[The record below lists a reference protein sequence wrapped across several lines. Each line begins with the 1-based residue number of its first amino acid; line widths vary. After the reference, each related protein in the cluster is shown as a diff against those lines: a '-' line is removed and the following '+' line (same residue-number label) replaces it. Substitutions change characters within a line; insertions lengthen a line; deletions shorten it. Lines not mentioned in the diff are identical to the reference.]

1 MGLKILELD
10 EALQAELHSRVVAL
24 EEGVR
29 YPIGQDF
36 FEIDH
41 GQDYFAFFRRLGE
54 VSPFVVMDDEEV
66 VGLGIGIIRQ
76 LPKTADSEPTA
87 AWYGCDLKI
96 RPDYRGRRLPWRVF
110 LHAFPRKY
118 PVCGRGYGI
127 SMNPSGGRENP
138 VVRMLGRF
146 SLAPLSVGCQLWLY
160 SLTADQMR
168 RNRALVEEHRGPVRF
183 LSLGGVKDIV
193 LESTGQPMPL
203 LHLQFGPCA
212 ADGLEEPQEHNV
224 HMFCAPEDDDLAR
237 AMSLAGVEPSAT
249 ATLVHHRMGS
259 WDWSFVLTSEI

>member
-10 EALQAELHSRVVAL
+10 EALQKELHARIVAL

-29 YPIGQDF
+29 YPIGEDF

-41 GQDYFAFFRRLGE
+41 GADYFAFFRRLGE
-54 VSPFVVMDDEEV
+54 VSPFVVMDDEAV

-76 LPKTADSEPTA
+76 LSKDADSTPVP
-87 AWYGCDLKI
+87 AWYVCDLKI
-96 RPDYRGRRLPWRVF
+96 HPDYRGRRLPWRMF
-110 LHAFPRKY
+110 LHSFPRKY

-127 SMNPSGGRENP
+127 SMNPPGRENP
-138 VVRMLGRF
+138 VVRMLQRF

-160 SLTADQMR
+160 SLSAEEMR
-168 RNRALVEEHRGPVRF
+168 TNAERLRAHRGPIRY

-193 LESTGQPMPL
+193 LESSGQPMPL

-212 ADGLEEPQEHNV
+212 AGGIAEPQEGCV
-224 HMFCAPEDDDLAR
+224 HMFCTPAEDELAQ
-237 AMSLAGVEPSAT
+237 AMTDAGVEPSAT
-249 ATLVHHRMGS
+249 ATLVEHRMGE
-259 WDWSFVLTSEI
+259 WDWRFVLTSEI